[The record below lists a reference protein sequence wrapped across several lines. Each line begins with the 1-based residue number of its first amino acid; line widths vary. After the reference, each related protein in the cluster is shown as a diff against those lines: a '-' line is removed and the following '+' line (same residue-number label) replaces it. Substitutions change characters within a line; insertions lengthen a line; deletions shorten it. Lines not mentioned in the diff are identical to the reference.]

1 MSMYSPCVELLLE
14 HEDVRIIELWS
25 VGPGYEGQICTI
37 KPHKWVKNQFV
48 VIAPPVL
55 DFPFF
60 GEISVSVDG
69 EISKSRHKFIG
80 ITAKMGLLEEKTSH
94 DCASGTAIV

>member
-1 MSMYSPCVELLLE
+1 MNGYSPCIEILLE
-14 HEDVRIIELWS
+14 HEDGRIIELWG
-25 VGPGYEGQICTI
+25 VGLGYDGEICTI
-37 KPHKWVKNQFV
+37 KPHKWVKNRLI
-48 VIAPPVL
+48 VIAPPAL

-60 GEISVSVDG
+60 GEISVSIDG

-80 ITAKMGLLEEKTSH
+80 ITAKMGLLEEKLSH